1 VRSSSEEAPRRGR
14 LPRRRRPGFGY
25 CGGRGWV
32 RVLWGVGAPASAT
45 ALPPRRSCLS
55 SLAAGKSAAR
65 ALAPA
70 SPMAFRRK
78 SSACSAGSEGRAA
91 ASAAA
96 PPFPMALSKQL
107 TLIRRG
113 MLPERRAAA
122 RAAASAQ
129 PQPSRAY
136 VCSYE
141 PHLPHRDRPR
151 FPEIRRAARVMSA
164 PRPPPAA
171 RHTRCGRRRRKEAL
185 DLVARAR
192 GLLAGAEGGGEEPES
207 GQTWATRRREPRRRS
222 GGAEVAPRPGSR
234 RTSPRRT
241 SPLASLSLWRKEA
254 WLRQVGASSG
264 RACPP

>member
-1 VRSSSEEAPRRGR
+1 MGAGTV
-14 LPRRRRPGFGY
+14 
-25 CGGRGWV
+25 GGRGP
-32 RVLWGVGAPASAT
+32 GVGHRVAAEKKLPQLSGRWQIRSEGACPSVADGVSSQIERLQRRQRGQISAD
-45 ALPPRRSCLS
+45 RGRSRLIS
-55 SLAAGKSAAR
+55 PSA
-65 ALAPA
+65 
-70 SPMAFRRK
+70 
-78 SSACSAGSEGRAA
+78 ACSAGSEGRAA

-222 GGAEVAPRPGSR
+222 AGAEVAPRPGSR